1 MIRRFT
7 LLVLC
12 GMVTLSALAEP
23 SAVIKKASVDPDI
36 DGEIEDVWA
45 ESTGEKYFDK
55 TFMDRV
61 PTLGVSTWQGLWTDD
76 GIWILVTVDDDAFY
90 PHWAADPVGLGWQHD
105 KPEIYFDVNY
115 YLKDEAGP
123 LTDGLGGGNGHYQV
137 APASADGLN
146 DGSLL
151 LCGFGAVDGDII
163 TYAYNV
169 ADPSYIAEYF
179 VPFTS
184 LLDEDGLPPDW
195 TLPIG
200 FDVYIIDRDPGEDAA
215 SEGRNAVWAN
225 EGQNESSWNNMDDCG
240 TIELEGAVVPVFIDD
255 ITLSGGTEITENN
268 GTLQMVAEVVPA
280 NANEQVEWLVT
291 DGLDGGMA
299 KIDNN
304 GVVTALVDGTVMI
317 TCQSKSLS
325 EIEQLEVTISNQ
337 IVSASEHN
345 LIRNGYF
352 ERVNPD
358 GSIPEWSGGDGE
370 NPAYVTEE
378 GQVVLDPSPGG
389 VYVYDFSFT
398 QLDFG
403 CNNTDDYTFSFVAW
417 ADDVRT
423 FNVDFE
429 TTVDPWDRYG
439 ISEHPFA
446 VSSGGLS
453 DWTFDVT
460 TEPVHY
466 VFDVV
471 FDQLTEDMPESLNF
485 MLGTSDIVVYLD
497 SILLINNDDL
507 AMVTEYTA
515 VTSITVDGAD
525 GANSVALG
533 NTLQMS
539 AVVLPAEADYP
550 DVKWVVEPGSGWAS
564 IDENGLLTAD
574 TAGSVIVKAMARDDS
589 GVMGTFNVMVTWPV
603 GISQSTI
610 NTIVVYPNPAVNEL
624 NVVLTQENG
633 RISIYNSV
641 GMKMDE
647 VIVTGTSHKFD
658 ISNYAAGVY
667 FVKTDNLVSKFVK

>member
-12 GMVTLSALAEP
+12 GMVTLGALAQP
-23 SAVIKKASVDPDI
+23 TAVIKKASVDPVI
-36 DGEIEDVWA
+36 DGEIDDVWA
-45 ESTGEKYFDK
+45 ESAGENYFDK
-55 TFMDRV
+55 TFMDQV

-90 PHWAADPVGLGWQHD
+90 PHWAANPVGTEWMHD

-115 YLKDEAGP
+115 ILEDDPGTGP
-123 LTDGLGGGNGHYQV
+123 FALNSGHYQV

-146 DGSLL
+146 DGRLL
-151 LCGFGAVDGDII
+151 FCGFNAEDGDII
-163 TYAYNV
+163 KYAYNV

-179 VPFTS
+179 VPFSS
-184 LLDEDGLPPDW
+184 LLDLDGLPPDW
-195 TLPIG
+195 TEPIG

-225 EGQNESSWNNMDDCG
+225 EGQNGSSWNNMNDCG
-240 TIELEGAVVPVFIDD
+240 TIELEGAVQPVYIES
-255 ITLSGGTEITENN
+255 IALSGGTEITENN
-268 GTLQMVAEVVPA
+268 GTLQMVAEVLPA
-280 NANEQVEWLVT
+280 NANEPIEWLVT
-291 DGLDGGMA
+291 DGLDGGKA

-304 GVVTALVDGTVMI
+304 GVVTALIDGTVMI

-352 ERVNPD
+352 ERVNPN

-378 GQVVLDPSPGG
+378 GYVVLDPSPGG
-389 VYVYDFSFT
+389 INVWDFSFG
-398 QLDFG
+398 QQNFG
-403 CNNTDDYTFSFVAW
+403 CNAIDEYTFSFVAS
-417 ADDVRT
+417 ADDIRT

-429 TTVDPWDRYG
+429 AAVDPYIRYG
-439 ISEHPFA
+439 TSEHPFA
-446 VSSGGLS
+446 ALSGGES

-471 FDQLTEDMPESLNF
+471 FDRLTEDTPESLNF
-485 MLGTSDIVVYLD
+485 MLGTSHIVVYLD
-497 SILLINNDDL
+497 SILLINNDVL

-533 NTLQMS
+533 NTLQMN

-667 FVKTDNLVSKFVK
+667 FVKTDNLVSKFIK